1 MGQGRNVLLANAL
14 VLAEARSCLAA
25 LADAATTVDR
35 SAAYERLLID
45 LDVLTEDAGPAT
57 YPIVGVR
64 EEALVARAEFA
75 LERLSGLGADGLS
88 VELLIERLR
97 GCAPGAPPVWLA
109 ALRPSHSRS
118 DGSAPGAVPGTHRDR
133 VSCGVVTVLHPV
145 RLR

>member
-1 MGQGRNVLLANAL
+1 MLLANAL

-57 YPIVGVR
+57 YAIVGVR

-88 VELLIERLR
+88 VEPLIERLR
-97 GCAPGAPPVWLA
+97 GCAPGAPPV
-109 ALRPSHSRS
+109 
-118 DGSAPGAVPGTHRDR
+118 
-133 VSCGVVTVLHPV
+133 
-145 RLR
+145 